1 MSLHLSDHVDA
12 AKGHVPRPLN
22 TFETAICEA
31 LEAGFILPAYVAAD
45 AWLTNE
51 TRAKHLDR
59 ATLNVLQTDLQA
71 DIALALGERKFG
83 GIAMCDVVQNFIQK
97 RVLEPTGK

>member
-1 MSLHLSDHVDA
+1 MSLHLSDHVDT

-31 LEAGFILPAYVAAD
+31 LEAGFILPVYVAAD
-45 AWLTNE
+45 AWLQNE

-59 ATLNVLQTDLQA
+59 AALDVLQTDLQA
-71 DIALALGERKFG
+71 EIALALGERKFG